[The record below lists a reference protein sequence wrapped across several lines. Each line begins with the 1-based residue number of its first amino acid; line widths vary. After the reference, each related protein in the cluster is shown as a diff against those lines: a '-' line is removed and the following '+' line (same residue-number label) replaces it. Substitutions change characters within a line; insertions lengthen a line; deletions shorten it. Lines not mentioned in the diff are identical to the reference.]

1 MTGVK
6 WKVPLKSTIK
16 QKLKLDFFRFQMK
29 AGIVATRLLSE
40 LTLPYKVNNLQR
52 TSKKIIYSMYYH
64 IFTMYYH
71 T

>member
-16 QKLKLDFFRFQMK
+16 QKLKLDFFQFQMK

-40 LTLPYKVNNLQR
+40 LTLPYYKVNYLQ
-52 TSKKIIYSMYYH
+52 
-64 IFTMYYH
+64 FT
-71 T
+71 TK